1 MCICIC
7 ICILRDTLITLSAS
21 CWVKIPATSVK
32 SFWNENNL
40 LENELSV
47 PSSVAMC
54 SVTISICVS
63 NNKLDISP
71 GVTSTHPA
79 VNQPVSHPSSA
90 LPPCLSL
97 SHVMWEET
105 QVCNFIAF
113 IRSRLE
119 SIVSFV
125 ACVLVS
131 SWRREGSEER
141 EGSQGSGSKH
151 FQLITLIEK

>member
-1 MCICIC
+1 MCIYIC
-7 ICILRDTLITLSAS
+7 ICILRDTLITLSAF

-79 VNQPVSHPSSA
+79 VNQPVSYPSSPF
-90 LPPCLSL
+90 LPSLSL
-97 SHVMWEET
+97 HVMREET

-131 SWRREGSEER
+131 SWRREGSGR
-141 EGSQGSGSKH
+141 GRLGRGSGSKH